1 MKRDHPAMIPRRLR
15 VLFSEPSET
24 TDFDAPA
31 VDDEPAPPPPLD
43 EVAFVAYGEDC
54 ILSGRTF
61 LDADR
66 LSDML
71 NGHDEYALIG
81 VTVQRLDDGTPV
93 QVDEV
98 VVPRDELILVHASG
112 PRGDAA
118 RRHRTQLQHVALK
131 MGPYQ
136 VRGFLHALPGADP
149 VAAMRRRK
157 PMVPLTNVRIEFTF
171 NGETRE
177 DRVETV
183 IVNREQ
189 IDWVEVVEPD
199 RVEFPVRSKPL
210 SASRPKTT

>member
-1 MKRDHPAMIPRRLR
+1 
-15 VLFSEPSET
+15 
-24 TDFDAPA
+24 
-31 VDDEPAPPPPLD
+31 
-43 EVAFVAYGEDC
+43 
-54 ILSGRTF
+54 
-61 LDADR
+61 
-66 LSDML
+66 
-71 NGHDEYALIG
+71 
-81 VTVQRLDDGTPV
+81 
-93 QVDEV
+93 
-98 VVPRDELILVHASG
+98 
-112 PRGDAA
+112 
-118 RRHRTQLQHVALK
+118 

>member
-1 MKRDHPAMIPRRLR
+1 MIPRRLR

-24 TDFDAPA
+24 PDFDAPA
-31 VDDEPAPPPPLD
+31 IEDEPAGPPTLE

-54 ILSGRTF
+54 ILSGRTV

-71 NGHDEYALIG
+71 NGHDEYALVG
-81 VTVQRLDDGTPV
+81 VTVQRLDDGTPI
-93 QVDEV
+93 QVEEV
-98 VVPRDELILVHASG
+98 VVPRDELVLVHASG

-157 PMVPLTNVRIEFTF
+157 PMVPLTNVRIEFTL
-171 NGETRE
+171 NGVPRE

-199 RVEFPVRSKPL
+199 RSDFPVRSKPL